1 MNLETENSVQKVKI
15 LFLAANPIDTERL
28 RLDEEIRSIDEAVQ
42 KAKFRDVFDIEQQ
55 WAVKVGDLQGFL
67 LRYEP
72 DVIHFSGHGSAAG
85 EIVLEDDKGN
95 ARPVSAKALS
105 NLFRLFKDKI
115 RVVVLNACFSRSQAE
130 AIAEHIPC
138 VVGMSTSVGDEAAIR
153 FAASFYQA
161 IGYRQSVQMAF
172 DLGCSQIDL
181 EHLEEQDTPVLL
193 KAPGI
198 DASSVV
204 LGGREES
211 LPKV

>member
-1 MNLETENSVQKVKI
+1 MNLDMEHSSQKVKI

-42 KAKFRDVFDIEQQ
+42 KARFRDLFDIEQQ
-55 WAVKVGDLQGFL
+55 WAVKVGDLQDFL

-72 DVIHFSGHGSAAG
+72 DVIHFSGHGSAVG
-85 EIVLEDDKGN
+85 EIVLEDDSGN

-115 RVVVLNACFSRSQAE
+115 SVVVFNACYSKPQAK
-130 AIAEHIPC
+130 AIAKHIPC
-138 VVGMSTSVGDEAAIR
+138 VIGMSASIGDKAAIR
-153 FAASFYQA
+153 FAAAFYQA
-161 IGYRQSVQMAF
+161 IGYRQSVQQAF
-172 DLGCSQIDL
+172 DLGCNQIEL
-181 EHLEEQDTPVLL
+181 ENLEEQDTPVLL

-198 DASSVV
+198 NASSVV

-211 LPKV
+211 LPKA